1 MPFRLLRPRAE
12 RPATVAPY
20 SRLLCVKLKSGKTF
34 ILSTELWHLLPAG
47 DQVVSILGANGRP
60 IFASMEPVKNDLQ
73 KPKARQGSM
82 PIGLAE
88 RSLTPACAPHQ
99 P

>member
-47 DQVVSILGANGRP
+47 DEVVSILGANGRP
-60 IFASMEPVKNDLQ
+60 IFAAMEPVSH
-73 KPKARQGSM
+73 RQ
-82 PIGLAE
+82 
-88 RSLTPACAPHQ
+88 LTPATR
-99 P
+99 